1 MGELHLLAQDEADL
15 PALSAL
21 VQDATLRTQ
30 DIALDT
36 RGRRLVL
43 LVNRYRPEAEAPSR
57 VRAALRVEHVLKVAR
72 RNWPEGETVL
82 ALLALDW
89 VDGALLMRFSGGV
102 ALKAQCDALDVVLE
116 DIGTP
121 WTTDRIPKHD
131 H

>member
-1 MGELHLLAQDEADL
+1 MGGLHLLAQDEADL

-30 DIALDT
+30 DIALDA

-43 LVNRYRPEAEAPSR
+43 LVNRYRGEVEIPSR

-72 RNWPEGETVL
+72 RNWPEGETVM

-89 VDGALLMRFSGGV
+89 VDGALLLRFSGGV
-102 ALKAQCDALDVVLE
+102 ALKAQCEALDVVLE

-121 WTTDRIPKHD
+121 WTTDRTPQHD
-131 H
+131 L